1 VVLSMADCAKPLSC
15 WKCGEKL
22 NRIFTPPQINV
33 SQTSTSED
41 DVLSA
46 IARSTDGQ
54 DKRAIKERYMEMNGQ
69 EADNLVD
76 EKPVV
81 SMDQILR
88 SGIVQA
94 AESGREAVDNW
105 RKDHVRPELEGVY
118 EEA

>member
-1 VVLSMADCAKPLSC
+1 
-15 WKCGEKL
+15 
-22 NRIFTPPQINV
+22 
-33 SQTSTSED
+33 
-41 DVLSA
+41 VLSA